1 MNSPLRL
8 FNVSGQLRLHFRQ
21 NVKWFATELVKSG
34 YLRKGNLETKIIS
47 AKMDGIFLHLIRKVR
62 Y

>member
-8 FNVSGQLRLHFRQ
+8 FNVSGQLRLHFKQ

-34 YLRKGNLETKIIS
+34 YLGNREYFQETESK
-47 AKMDGIFLHLIRKVR
+47 KIFLPVLL
-62 Y
+62 